1 MTEKDPVQTHF
12 SIQKIYVKDS
22 SFESPTSPES
32 FGFKQWEPK
41 IELNIN
47 NAHTRL
53 NDQMFEAVLTVT
65 ATVKQEDKTA
75 FLIEVQQAGIFAITG
90 FSDHDLS
97 YLIGSQCM
105 SILLPYA
112 REAVSDM
119 TTRGGFPPLMLAP
132 VNFDA
137 LYQQHLKEEQ
147 AKAPE
152 ATQSLT
158 EDGAVQAEQ
167 ASTEV
172 IQEGQAQ
179 KDQTQEDQQS
189 ASDAVKH

>member
-12 SIQKIYVKDS
+12 SIQKIYVKDV
-22 SFESPTSPES
+22 SFESPTSPEA

-53 NDQMFEAVLTVT
+53 NEQMYEAILTVT
-65 ATVKQEDKTA
+65 ATVKQEDKVA

-90 FSDHDLS
+90 FSDQDLG

-105 SILLPYA
+105 NILLPYA

-119 TTRGGFPPLMLAP
+119 TTRGGFPPLILAP

-137 LYQQHLKEEQ
+137 LYQQHLKEQQ
-147 AKAPE
+147 AKASE
-152 ATQSLT
+152 TTGSLT
-158 EDGAVQAEQ
+158 EDGKAEAEVAQGDQAI
-167 ASTEV
+167 A
-172 IQEGQAQ
+172 A
-179 KDQTQEDQQS
+179 
-189 ASDAVKH
+189 DAVKH

>member
-1 MTEKDPVQTHF
+1 MTDKEPVQTHF
-12 SIQKIYVKDS
+12 SIQKIYVKDV
-22 SFESPTSPES
+22 SFESPSAPEV

-47 NAHTRL
+47 NAHKRL
-53 NDQMFEAVLTVT
+53 NEQMYEAVLTVT

-90 FSDHDLS
+90 FNEQDLS

-112 REAVSDM
+112 RETVSDM
-119 TTRGGFPPLMLAP
+119 TTRGGFPPLILAP

-137 LYQQHLKEEQ
+137 LYQQHLQEQQ
-147 AKAPE
+147 AKAAE
-152 ATQSLT
+152 GAESSA
-158 EDGAVQAEQ
+158 EDGQPQVAE
-167 ASTEV
+167 V
-172 IQEGQAQ
+172 
-179 KDQTQEDQQS
+179 QEDQTS
-189 ASDAVKH
+189 ADEAVKH

>member
-1 MTEKDPVQTHF
+1 MTEKDPVKNHF
-12 SIQKIYVKDS
+12 SIQKIYVKDV
-22 SFESPTSPES
+22 SFESPTSPEV
-32 FGFKQWEPK
+32 FGFKQWDPK

-53 NDQMFEAVLTVT
+53 NEQMYEAVLTVT

-90 FSDHDLS
+90 FSDQDLS

-105 SILLPYA
+105 NILLPYA

-119 TTRGGFPPLMLAP
+119 TTRGGFPPLILAP

-137 LYQQHLKEEQ
+137 LYQQHLKEQQGQAAESLAEDGKAQ
-147 AKAPE
+147 AKV
-152 ATQSLT
+152 SK
-158 EDGAVQAEQ
+158 ED
-167 ASTEV
+167 
-172 IQEGQAQ
+172 QAQ
-179 KDQTQEDQQS
+179 EHLAS
-189 ASDAVKH
+189 AVDAVKH